1 MIRPTCATSPLS
13 DYVKSHTLLSDG
25 KHSQGVVLSEI
36 VKANIP
42 VKNGVVHLIQKPL
55 MVVDNNV
62 RQLLEVSRTFEM
74 DKSEKN
80 YESCNSRSFSAFT
93 NYFFRCKFS

>member
-1 MIRPTCATSPLS
+1 MSCQIIKHNLIA

-25 KHSQGVVLSEI
+25 KHSPGVVLSEI

-62 RQLLEVSRTFEM
+62 RELLEVS
-74 DKSEKN
+74 
-80 YESCNSRSFSAFT
+80 
-93 NYFFRCKFS
+93 